1 MKSHH
6 PFDARYRRVV
16 YIVRDPRDVVLSQY
30 HFQIKRGI
38 IQTGHPIE
46 EFVQRSVIGHVNEFG
61 SWGQNVGSWLIA
73 RYNTPGFLLLR
84 YEDLKERPEEGLAK
98 IALLLGLKTDH
109 EQLAKAVELS
119 SADRMRK
126 LENLQADK
134 WASTKGTR
142 KDLPFVRAAVAGG
155 WKSGLPHE
163 AVAQIE
169 QAWGHIMRALGYE
182 TVTSAPRDA
191 KPSLLDVMGLPQ

>member
-1 MKSHH
+1 
-6 PFDARYRRVV
+6 
-16 YIVRDPRDVVLSQY
+16 
-30 HFQIKRGI
+30 
-38 IQTGHPIE
+38 
-46 EFVQRSVIGHVNEFG
+46 
-61 SWGQNVGSWLIA
+61 
-73 RYNTPGFLLLR
+73 
-84 YEDLKERPEEGLAK
+84 
-98 IALLLGLKTDH
+98 
-109 EQLAKAVELS
+109 
-119 SADRMRK
+119 MRK